1 MVFNSLYYIHY
12 LILAARDFFSTGS
25 LFVHLLVWSGRTE
38 QARLATLARLTRL
51 LCLQKLNVS
60 CAARIHSTDNQF
72 NCGASVGERNY
83 ILQAQFWHWKE
94 PCWPSRAW
102 TAWGRWHIHRMKY
115 GGTHTVLMTV
125 KKQGKGNLSCIPL
138 PPPRIWVIINLQ
150 SFVQKNK
157 PKSSHC
163 LPKHVFMSTTSP
175 KRPFYCEQMW
185 SPSVTASVWRAF
197 VPMGTSWHWGTYLTN
212 LVAKLSKEV
221 AQRSHVPLAFAP
233 WRVRLI
239 PCLARCHASSL
250 AAAQQSKLLYFI
262 VIPHPWQFDGW
273 WLLTVI
279 KENPDNFGQL
289 W

>member
-1 MVFNSLYYIHY
+1 MSASLH
-12 LILAARDFFSTGS
+12 T
-25 LFVHLLVWSGRTE
+25 FVVLPSSFVVVPVPVRTND
-38 QARLATLARLTRL
+38 L
-51 LCLQKLNVS
+51 
-60 CAARIHSTDNQF
+60 
-72 NCGASVGERNY
+72 
-83 ILQAQFWHWKE
+83 LQAQSWHWKE
-94 PCWPSRAW
+94 PCWPLRAW
-102 TAWGRWHIHRMKY
+102 TAWGHWHTHRMKY

-212 LVAKLSKEV
+212 LGAKLSKEV
-221 AQRSHVPLAFAP
+221 AQCLHIPPGFAP
-233 WRVRLI
+233 EHLI
-239 PCLARCHASSL
+239 LCIHSLVGALNALPCPLPVPWPVFTWGVK
-250 AAAQQSKLLYFI
+250 AAADQSRFLYFI
-262 VIPHPWQFDGW
+262 VIPCQWHFMAVG
-273 WLLTVI
+273 
-279 KENPDNFGQL
+279 F
-289 W
+289 